1 VQRKEHVM
9 PLRQWLKSANYAIEG
24 ILHASKTQRHLRY
37 HFYAASVVL
46 VTSYVLGITK
56 TEFLIIS
63 LAVIAVLVAEMVNTS
78 IEAMVDLL
86 SPEHDEKARAAKDI
100 AAGAVLITVFGAAVI
115 GYIVLF
121 PYISEVFTEGP
132 YLTKHPREEI
142 AIIAFI
148 LILILVILLKAYF
161 GRGHPLS
168 GGMPSG
174 HSALAFSVWMSATLT
189 SQNVFVSLLCFLLAA
204 VIAQSRVATKTHK
217 PWEVILGGLL
227 GAAITFLLFQVFS

>member
-1 VQRKEHVM
+1 M

-24 ILHASKTQRHLRY
+24 ILHAAKTQRHLRY
-37 HFYAASVVL
+37 HFYAASIIL

-63 LAVIAVLVAEMVNTS
+63 LAVIAVLVAEMVNTA
-78 IEAMVDLL
+78 IEAIVDLL
-86 SPEHDEKARAAKDI
+86 SPEHDAQARAAKDI
-100 AAGAVLITVFGAAVI
+100 AAGAVLITAFGAALI

-121 PYISEVFTEGP
+121 PYVSAVFAEGP
-132 YLTKHPREEI
+132 YLTKHPQEEI

-148 LILILVILLKAYF
+148 LILILVILLYF
-161 GRGHPLS
+161 GTGHPLS

-174 HSALAFSVWMSATLT
+174 HSALAFSVWMSVTLT
-189 SQNVFVSLLCFLLAA
+189 SGNVLVSLLSFLLAA
-204 VIAQSRVATKTHK
+204 AIAQSRVATKTHK

-227 GAAITFLLFQVFS
+227 GAAITFVLFQVFS